1 MNPIKKSFEI
11 IRQNRWAY
19 ALINLIYFSLVVG
32 GMIYVASNPELQ
44 RALMNAI
51 GQSFTEGPLSSVGE
65 AYGGGKV
72 FSAMALTFVVNLV
85 LGSLLVITLPSL
97 IIPFSGL
104 LVGGYRAILWGLLL
118 SPADPTLRG
127 PMIPHSLTLILEGEA
142 YILAMLAAYVHGKAL
157 LFPRTVGAES
167 RLIAYVEGLKRT
179 GWLYI
184 LVVVMLA
191 VAAVYEAL
199 EVIYLAPL
207 FR

>member
-1 MNPIKKSFEI
+1 
-11 IRQNRWAY
+11 
-19 ALINLIYFSLVVG
+19 
-32 GMIYVASNPELQ
+32 
-44 RALMNAI
+44 
-51 GQSFTEGPLSSVGE
+51 
-65 AYGGGKV
+65 
-72 FSAMALTFVVNLV
+72 
-85 LGSLLVITLPSL
+85 
-97 IIPFSGL
+97 
-104 LVGGYRAILWGLLL
+104 
-118 SPADPTLRG
+118 
-127 PMIPHSLTLILEGEA
+127 MIPHSLTLILEGEA